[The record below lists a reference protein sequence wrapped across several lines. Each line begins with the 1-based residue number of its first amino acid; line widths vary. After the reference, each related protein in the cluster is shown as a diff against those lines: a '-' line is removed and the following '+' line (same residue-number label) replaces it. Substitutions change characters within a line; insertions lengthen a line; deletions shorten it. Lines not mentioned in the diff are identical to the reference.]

1 MNSVPESVVCV
12 CDGGGRRL
20 RSFSR
25 DSMPEKRRRRR
36 RDRVRVRARSQ
47 HASLS
52 RKTERIKRKE
62 AEKGITTWEEEER
75 HLGIGRK
82 SEGKSFSFPP
92 PLPNTLH
99 AAGFS
104 PSLFLGG
111 GDGGHSATSFPSV
124 SRAIHARR
132 GRTNMMDGKVE
143 TKEPLLLSRPRRQ
156 VKEYLMFIFVLLK

>member
-1 MNSVPESVVCV
+1 MVCV

-25 DSMPEKRRRRR
+25 DSMPEKRRRRG
-36 RDRVRVRARSQ
+36 DRVRVRARSQ

-82 SEGKSFSFPP
+82 SEGKSFSFLP

-132 GRTNMMDGKVE
+132 ERRTNMMDGKVE
-143 TKEPLLLSRPRRQ
+143 TKEFLLLSRPRRQ
-156 VKEYLMFIFVLLK
+156 VKEYFYVHFRFVEVTNSRQ